1 MIFLIIGA
9 IVFSI
14 SFIITF
20 EVSAS
25 ASTDTLYS
33 VSFLRVALSYWV
45 NIDVACFTF
54 DALVGPVAVEA
65 PRDSIPG
72 EYISPPVK
80 DASSPRS
87 DISSPAGSRAKDY
100 LPSSEASSY
109 SADS

>member
-45 NIDVACFTF
+45 NIYVACFTF

-80 DASSPRS
+80 DASSTS
-87 DISSPAGSRAKDY
+87 SEISAHDGSRDRDD
-100 LPSSEASSY
+100 PTSS
-109 SADS
+109 